1 MALSL
6 EVGDLLPH
14 PPPAVVLVA
23 LEGQVWG
30 DVVQHFS
37 AAVCG
42 ANRNMSLVFLQP
54 LIAKTEEV
62 GNERQE

>member
-14 PPPAVVLVA
+14 SPPAVVLVA

-42 ANRNMSLVFLQP
+42 ANQNVALVFLQP
-54 LIAKTEEV
+54 LIARAEEV
-62 GNERQE
+62 GNKRQE